1 MKPKETDC
9 CWNCKYFNGTHDDGK
24 TICGNA
30 DQWNT
35 WIRPEQGCEYWKEES
50 DVGNIGTDYP
60 SDI

>member
-1 MKPKETDC
+1 MEPKETDC
-9 CWNCKYFNGTHDDGK
+9 YWNCKYFNGTYDDGK

-35 WIRPEQGCEYWKEES
+35 WIKPHEGCEKWKEES